1 MLVFTDTITA
11 VCLLLW
17 GKIMKSGRLD
27 WLLHLSSWNMLLRLF
42 WSQLRITLQPSSYN
56 EKYML
61 ITTKQDYQR
70 WWIMELIIQYLL
82 NLSYHWEER
91 RCTSYFSCWNHKKQ
105 PKSRRTWLDGKRW
118 QKESWGGGRSC
129 WLYCQKTE
137 QWVVVLSLL
146 SFFSLLRTLAC
157 GILLPT
163 FEVSFLFC
171 WIFLEAPS

>member
-1 MLVFTDTITA
+1 MLVFTDRITT

-27 WLLHLSSWNMLLRLF
+27 WLLHLSSWNMSLRLS

-61 ITTKQDYQR
+61 ITTKWDYQR
-70 WWIMELIIQYLL
+70 WWIVELIIQYLI

-118 QKESWGGGRSC
+118 QKESKGLVMLALLSENR
-129 WLYCQKTE
+129 E
-137 QWVVVLSLL
+137 QWVVVLHAHSLL
-146 SFFSLLRTLAC
+146 HYLEGIWSAFQSLFQSSCHARTT
-157 GILLPT
+157 LL
-163 FEVSFLFC
+163 VVMY
-171 WIFLEAPS
+171 